1 MLNHKGSKTIETDR
15 LILRQYRSTDAELMF
30 KNWASDREVTKF
42 LTWNAHR
49 SISDTEAIINLWV
62 SEYNELS
69 RYNWII
75 ILKETGEPIGSI
87 DVVHIY
93 GNTDTA
99 EIGYCIGQNQWGKG
113 IMTEAFKAVIKYLFE
128 EIGFNQI
135 RAAHAVKNPASGK
148 VMEKC
153 GLRFEGTFRQFFR
166 ATSGELLDISYRS
179 ILREEYFAGKE
190 KSCNDV
196 QDVV

>member
-1 MLNHKGSKTIETDR
+1 MLNHKGSGIIETER

-30 KNWASDREVTKF
+30 KNWASDREVARF

-49 SISDTEAIINLWV
+49 SIADTEAIINLWI
-62 SEYNELS
+62 SQYNELS

-75 ILKETGEPIGSI
+75 VLKETGEPIGSI

-93 GNTDTA
+93 DNTDTA
-99 EIGYCIGQNQWGKG
+99 EIGYCIGRKWWNNG
-113 IMTEAFKAVIKYLFE
+113 ITTEAFRAVIKYLFE
-128 EIGFNQI
+128 EIGFNQV

-179 ILREEYFAGKE
+179 ILREEYFGGK
-190 KSCNDV
+190 
-196 QDVV
+196 